1 MVSQQVLNGHWDEI
15 KGRIQETF
23 GQLTDDDLAYA
34 KGNVTQLIGL
44 IERKTGMAKQ
54 QIEEQLDKLVDEGQ
68 SMLQKGA
75 AAVQGFADQAGVRA
89 QEAWEQAESGLR
101 QGYRQ
106 AESVVQSRPAESLAV
121 AFGSGLIAGV
131 IIGLLTRPR

>member
-75 AAVQGFADQAGVRA
+75 AAVQAGDCCGPCA
-89 QEAWEQAESGLR
+89 A
-101 QGYRQ
+101 
-106 AESVVQSRPAESLAV
+106 
-121 AFGSGLIAGV
+121 
-131 IIGLLTRPR
+131 RPRTGRASWCASR